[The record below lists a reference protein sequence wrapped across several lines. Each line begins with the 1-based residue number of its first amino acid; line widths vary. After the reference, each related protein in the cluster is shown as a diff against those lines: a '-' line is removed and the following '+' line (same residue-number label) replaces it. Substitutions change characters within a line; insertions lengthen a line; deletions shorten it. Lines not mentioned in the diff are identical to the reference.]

1 MNKTS
6 KLWTGQFTAIVVMAF
21 LFFLCLQILT
31 AGFPAYISDV
41 KQNPTQAGLMT
52 TVFMMAAILT
62 RPLIGYL
69 FHKLNMKW
77 MSIIT
82 LLVITLTIALS
93 FGQDSVPLLLL
104 LRALHGI
111 GFGIIT
117 TIFSTLATN
126 IIPIKRIGEGIGYYG
141 LATSVGTSIA
151 PMVALSVLFY
161 YSYNLLILISVIL
174 TVVTLVLS
182 FLIKTPQKAKTN
194 MTKKNKITFKEYAF
208 DKRALLPCLLTSFF
222 TISLGGVVSFLK
234 ELGNEAHL
242 GGEISIFFLIMTVVM
257 TIIRPISGRMFDSY
271 GHKIIIYAGA
281 ISGIIGLFLLS
292 ITQGTLTLF
301 LAGAFY
307 GISYGVTTPTL
318 QAIAVSSV
326 NKEKQGT
333 ANAMYFS
340 CMDLGMAI
348 GSTGLGY
355 LASKTSFH
363 FIYGFSALFIVVL
376 LIVYTISFKKVK
388 METAL
393 KEVAS

>member
-1 MNKTS
+1 MNKSTRV
-6 KLWTGQFTAIVVMAF
+6 WTGQFTAIVVMAF

-31 AGFPAYISDV
+31 AGFPAYISEE
-41 KQNPTQAGLMT
+41 KHNPTQAGLMT
-52 TVFMMAAILT
+52 TVFMIAAIVT

-77 MSIIT
+77 MSIFT
-82 LLVITLTIALS
+82 LLFITITIALS
-93 FGQDSVPLLLL
+93 FGQDSVPRLLL

-151 PMVALSVLFY
+151 PMVALSILFY
-161 YSYNLLILISVIL
+161 YSYNLLILLSVIL
-174 TVVTLVLS
+174 TGVTLILS
-182 FLIKTPQKAKTN
+182 FLIKTPQKEKSS
-194 MTKKNKITFKEYAF
+194 MIKSIKISFKNYAF

-222 TISLGGVVSFLK
+222 TISLGGVISFLK
-234 ELGNEAHL
+234 ELGNEARL
-242 GGEISIFFLIMTVVM
+242 GGEISIFFLIMAVVM
-257 TIIRPISGRMFDSY
+257 TIVRPISGRIFDSY
-271 GHKIIIYAGA
+271 GHKIIIYSGA
-281 ISGIIGLFLLS
+281 ICGIIGLFLLS
-292 ITQGTLTLF
+292 ITQGAFTLF

-348 GSTGLGY
+348 GSIGLGFI
-355 LASKTSFH
+355 ASKTSFH

-376 LIVYTISFKKVK
+376 LIVYTISFKKAEVK
-388 METAL
+388 SSME
-393 KEVAS
+393 EVAS

>member
-1 MNKTS
+1 MNKPS

-31 AGFPAYISDV
+31 AGFPAYITE
-41 KQNPTQAGLMT
+41 KHNPTQAGLMT
-52 TVFMMAAILT
+52 TVFMIAAIVT

-82 LLVITLTIALS
+82 LIFLAITIAIS
-93 FGQDSVPLLLL
+93 FGQDSVPMLLL

-151 PMVALSVLFY
+151 PMFALSILFY
-161 YSYNLLILISVIL
+161 FSYNLLIILSVIL
-174 TVVTLVLS
+174 TVATLILS
-182 FLIKTPQKAKTN
+182 FFIKAPQKAQPSQIKE
-194 MTKKNKITFKEYAF
+194 NKISFKEYAF

-222 TISLGGVVSFLK
+222 TVSLGGIVSFLK
-234 ELGNEAHL
+234 ELGKEAEL
-242 GGEISIFFLIMTVVM
+242 GSAVSVFFLIMAVVM
-257 TIIRPISGRMFDSY
+257 TIVRPISGRIFDSY
-271 GHKIIIYAGA
+271 GHKILVYSGA
-281 ISGIIGLFLLS
+281 ICGIIGLFLLS
-292 ITQGTLTLF
+292 ITQGTFTLF

-318 QAIAVSSV
+318 QAIAVSNV

-340 CMDLGMAI
+340 CMDLGMAV
-348 GSTGLGY
+348 GSTGLGF
-355 LASKTSFH
+355 LASHTSFH

-376 LIVYTISFKKVK
+376 LFVYTISFRKLEVK
-388 METAL
+388 TTVE
-393 KEVAS
+393 EVAS